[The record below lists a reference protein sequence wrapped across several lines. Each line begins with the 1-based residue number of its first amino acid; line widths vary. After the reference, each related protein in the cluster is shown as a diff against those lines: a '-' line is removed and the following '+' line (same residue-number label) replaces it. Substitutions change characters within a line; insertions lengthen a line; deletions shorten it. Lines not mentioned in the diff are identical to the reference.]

1 MFPTMKKFAGVFLFL
16 LLTLIFLVC
25 VPVLVHAQIG
35 DPGCDPLCNCRADGS
50 VCPIDGGL
58 GFLLAA
64 GIGYGIKRVKDSK
77 KKESI

>member
-1 MFPTMKKFAGVFLFL
+1 MSPIVKKFARVFLFFGFVF
-16 LLTLIFLVC
+16 IFMICL
-25 VPVLVHAQIG
+25 PVLGHAQIG

-64 GIGYGIKRVKDSK
+64 GIGYGIKRVKNSK